1 MAGKKVDA
9 VAVKDASLFEISNDL
24 KELLYIIEEADGEIT
39 EEVGKQL
46 AIKQEQLAV
55 KVEKYVYAIKAMNT
69 YIDSCKKE
77 KERISALQKRNEA
90 NVDRL
95 KKALGEAALAFGDTT
110 KSGSHYLQAGLNK
123 VTCRRSSGGV
133 IDTEFTSFVIEK
145 CVEYMQSLF
154 RNENTV
160 FYRESQK
167 NTVGLIEYV
176 NNAIKERFP
185 ESDYYVDEDVLNGIL
200 VKGTFT
206 GSITDIM
213 YNKPLNA
220 VVISGLAN
228 IADDNN
234 ITKAKK
240 LIEEGKIV
248 NYLYKNNDYVVT
260 IS

>member
-1 MAGKKVDA
+1 MAKKVDA

-24 KELLYIIEEADGEIT
+24 KELFFTIEEADGEIT
-39 EEVGKQL
+39 DEIGEQL
-46 AIKQEQLAV
+46 AIKQEQLAA
-55 KVEKYVYAIKAMNT
+55 KVEKYIYAIKAMNT

-77 KERISALQKRNEA
+77 KDRINTLQKRNEA
-90 NVDRL
+90 NIERL
-95 KKALGEAALAFGDTT
+95 KSALGDAAMAFGDVT
-110 KSGSHYLQAGLNK
+110 KTGTHFIQAGLNK
-123 VTCRRSSGGV
+123 VSCRQSSGSV
-133 IDTEFTSFVIEK
+133 IDTAFTSFVIEK
-145 CVEYMQSLF
+145 CVEYMQNLYSND
-154 RNENTV
+154 RV
-160 FYRESQK
+160 IFYREPQK
-167 NTVGLIEYV
+167 NTVALLEYV

-185 ESDYYVDEDVLNGIL
+185 DSDYYVDEDVLDGIL

-220 VVISGLAN
+220 VVISRLADVV
-228 IADDNN
+228 DDNN

-240 LIEEGKIV
+240 LISEGKVV